1 MALELLYRLLIA
13 VSLLGGEV
21 HAGYA
26 PRYSPGVMERV
37 ARVRDLAPVDCMV
50 SSPRYEVGA
59 WIWVYGANT
68 GTLLHCRVTDVSQ
81 TRDRAR
87 HLRTKREV
95 DLGSIRRSAA
105 RLPGHCWR
113 GPRSPATPPCADGA
127 GRR

>member
-13 VSLLGGEV
+13 ASLLGGEV

-95 DLGSIRRSAA
+95 ELGFEEAQRLCGASALDKRPEQCPVIVVKVA
-105 RLPGHCWR
+105 P
-113 GPRSPATPPCADGA
+113 
-127 GRR
+127 

>member
-50 SSPRYEVGA
+50 SSPRYDIGA
-59 WIWVYGANT
+59 WLWVYGANT
-68 GTLLHCRVTDVSQ
+68 GTLLRCRVTDVSQ
-81 TRDRAR
+81 ARDRAR

-95 DLGSIRRSAA
+95 ELGFEEARRLSGASALDKRPEQCPVIVVKVA
-105 RLPGHCWR
+105 P
-113 GPRSPATPPCADGA
+113 
-127 GRR
+127 